1 MDMKEETNQEQ
12 ESSRKGLKGNALF
25 FIIMSCW
32 LFFFV
37 YIGLQGGG

>member
-1 MDMKEETNQEQ
+1 MKEDNNHEQ
-12 ESSRKGLKGNALF
+12 EGEKKELKGNRLF